1 MKSVSEI
8 ISVFSNSYERI
19 EERCVEDFYSLTLF
33 YSSKTLNDFL
43 PARLDMAVPTRDV
56 LSISIFDSNDEDSD
70 VALCHNTS
78 SGNWAEFVE
87 EFENIDKSE
96 MRLIK
101 IHISKNTSGDCHSI
115 YDYNLFCAYIGSCQP
130 FSLIGLLSSLS
141 NSTPHVFEWQDDQ
154 LPSFASSKF
163 HFCGK
168 GKKLTVSSSIK
179 NISERERCVNKAKFL
194 CSSTCI
200 VDNMLPEDL
209 TPIVRE
215 DDFLT
220 KLFYKLSTL
229 YTLSF
234 LLDYSHVEKDTLSYK
249 LNGFKSISGHL
260 AFSQNID
267 AEITTIVT
275 HIYEWGYQGGDID
288 DKILIIRNILSLNI
302 DSSVFRIHPNTFDA
316 ILSNYKIYQKEN
328 VRQYLDLRNNI
339 VRDIRKYQGSILNAI
354 DNFEDTFK
362 KISITLLSFF
372 FISLILSILS
382 FSLSSN
388 RHIPDAVIFCC
399 MAISVVSFVYYYKER
414 NWLWE
419 RIGHLEKGFKESRKY
434 FEDLLGKEE
443 LKSFFDDS
451 GDDEK
456 EDVKYRK
463 KKINE
468 FSKLWKWTNTIIS
481 VLLVVLLYL
490 NHHRPLQEIIQYLQE
505 ILIELRNSSSSMAEL
520 TCLLYTGIV

>member
-1 MKSVSEI
+1 MKSASEI
-8 ISVFSNSYERI
+8 ISVFSQSYERI

-33 YSSKTLNDFL
+33 YVSKTLTDFL
-43 PARLDMAVPTRDV
+43 PVQLDTAIPTRDA

-70 VALCHNTS
+70 VALCYNTS
-78 SGNWAEFVE
+78 SRNWTEFVK
-87 EFENIDKSE
+87 EFEHFDKSE
-96 MRLIK
+96 TRLIK
-101 IHISKNTSGDCHSI
+101 IHISKNTGGDYHSI
-115 YDYNLFCAYIGSCQP
+115 YDYNLFCTYIGNCQP
-130 FSLIGLLSSLS
+130 FSLIGLLSGFS
-141 NSTPHVFEWQDDQ
+141 NSTPHVFEWQDVQ

-168 GKKLTVSSSIK
+168 GKKLTVSGSIK
-179 NISERERCVNKAKFL
+179 KISERERCINKAKFL

-200 VDNMLPEDL
+200 VDNMLPDDL

-215 DDFLT
+215 DDVLT

-234 LLDYSHVEKDTLSYK
+234 LLDHSHVENDTLSYK

-267 AEITTIVT
+267 YETTAMVAR
-275 HIYEWGYQGGDID
+275 IYEWGYQGGDID
-288 DKILIIRNILSLNI
+288 DKILIIRNILSLNL

-388 RHIPDAVIFCC
+388 RHIPDAVILCC
-399 MAISVVSFVYYYKER
+399 MAISSVSFVYYYKER

-419 RIGHLEKGFKESRKY
+419 RIRHIENGFKESRKY

-443 LKSFFDDS
+443 LKSFFYDS

-463 KKINE
+463 KKIDE
-468 FSKLWKWTNTIIS
+468 FSKLWKWINIIIL
-481 VLLVVLLYL
+481 VLLVVLLVL
-490 NHHRPLQEIIQYLQE
+490 NHYQPLQEIVQYLQK
-505 ILIELRNSSSSMAEL
+505 ILIELRNLSLSMAK
-520 TCLLYTGIV
+520 

>member
-8 ISVFSNSYERI
+8 ISVFSNNHEKI
-19 EERCVEDFYSLTLF
+19 EKRCVEDFYSLTLF
-33 YSSKTLNDFL
+33 YLSKTLNNFL
-43 PARLDMAVPTRDV
+43 PTRLDTAVPTRDV
-56 LSISIFDSNDEDSD
+56 LSIGIFDSDDEDSD
-70 VALCHNTS
+70 VALCYNASTE
-78 SGNWAEFVE
+78 NWAEFVK

-101 IHISKNTSGDCHSI
+101 IHISKNTSGDYHSI
-115 YDYNLFCAYIGSCQP
+115 YDYNLFCTYISSCQP
-130 FSLIGLLSSLS
+130 FSLIALLSNLS
-141 NSTPHVFEWQDDQ
+141 NSAPHVFEWQDDQ

-168 GKKLTVSSSIK
+168 GKKLTVSGSLK
-179 NISERERCVNKAKFL
+179 KISERERCINKAKFL

-200 VDNMLPEDL
+200 MDNMLPDDL

-234 LLDYSHVEKDTLSYK
+234 LLDHSHVENDTLSYK

-267 AEITTIVT
+267 DETTTTVA

-288 DKILIIRNILSLNI
+288 DKILIIRNILSLNL
-302 DSSVFRIHPNTFDA
+302 DSSAFRIHPNTFDA

-362 KISITLLSFF
+362 KISITMLSFF

-388 RHIPDAVIFCC
+388 RHIPDAVILCC
-399 MAISVVSFVYYYKER
+399 MAISSVSFVYYYKER

-419 RIGHLEKGFKESRKY
+419 RIRHIEKGFKESRKY

-443 LKSFFDDS
+443 LKSFFNDS

-463 KKINE
+463 KKIDE
-468 FSKLWKWTNTIIS
+468 FSKLWKWTNIIIS
-481 VLLVVLLYL
+481 VLLIALLVL
-490 NHHRPLQEIIQYLQE
+490 NHYQPLQEIVQYLKD
-505 ILIELRNSSSSMAEL
+505 ILIELRNSSLSMAK
-520 TCLLYTGIV
+520 

>member
-1 MKSVSEI
+1 MVKINHLIDIFSEQSKKLSDKCMENFHTLSLIYCVNSLRDLIPSDEPTVDIPDRDAVSI
-8 ISVFSNSYERI
+8 YIYES
-19 EERCVEDFYSLTLF
+19 D
-33 YSSKTLNDFL
+33 
-43 PARLDMAVPTRDV
+43 
-56 LSISIFDSNDEDSD
+56 DEDDD
-70 VALCHNTS
+70 VVISYHSTQN
-78 SGNWAEFVE
+78 NWAEFYSDYANLNKNE
-87 EFENIDKSE
+87 K
-96 MRLIK
+96 RLIK
-101 IHISKNTSGDCHSI
+101 IGVSKKVGSDCHSI
-115 YDYNLFCAYIGSCQP
+115 YNYELFCAFLEESQP
-130 FSLIGLLSSLS
+130 FALIGQLSDFSKDGIY
-141 NSTPHVFEWQDDQ
+141 VFEWNDDSI
-154 LPSFASSKF
+154 PTFITSKF
-163 HFCGK
+163 HFRSK
-168 GKKLTVSSSIK
+168 GKIVSSETTIKTLDERSRSI
-179 NISERERCVNKAKFL
+179 SKASYL
-194 CSSTCI
+194 CSSTGFKGTL
-200 VDNMLPEDL
+200 LPEDL
-209 TPIVRE
+209 FPINTE
-215 DDFLT
+215 DSLL
-220 KLFYKLSTL
+220 KRLFGKLSML
-229 YTLSF
+229 YAFCF
-234 LLDYSHVEKDTLSYK
+234 LLDYTFIEKNELKYK
-249 LNGFKSISGHL
+249 LNGFKSIAGTFDLSKPIEE
-260 AFSQNID
+260 STQKIIYNI
-267 AEITTIVT
+267 
-275 HIYEWGYQGGDID
+275 YLWGYQGGDID

-302 DSSVFRIHPNTFDA
+302 DITTFNVHPNTFDA
-316 ILSNYKIYQKEN
+316 IISNYKIYQKEN

-468 FSKLWKWTNTIIS
+468 FSKLWKWTNIIIS

-490 NHHRPLQEIIQYLQE
+490 NHHHPLQEIIQYLQE
-505 ILIELRNSSSSMAEL
+505 ILIELRNSSSSMAE
-520 TCLLYTGIV
+520 

>member
-1 MKSVSEI
+1 MMKSASEI
-8 ISVFSNSYERI
+8 ISVLSNNYERI
-19 EERCVEDFYSLTLF
+19 EERCIEDFYSLTLF

-43 PARLDMAVPTRDV
+43 PAMFDTVVPARDV

-70 VALCHNTS
+70 VAISYNTS
-78 SGNWAEFVE
+78 SGKWAEFVKK
-87 EFENIDKSE
+87 FENIDKSE
-96 MRLIK
+96 IRFIK
-101 IHISKNTSGDCHSI
+101 IHISKNINGDCHSI
-115 YDYNLFCAYIGSCQP
+115 YDYNLFCAYVGNCQP

-141 NSTPHVFEWQDDQ
+141 TSTPHVFEWQDDHG
-154 LPSFASSKF
+154 PSFASSKF

-168 GKKLTVSSSIK
+168 GKKLTVSNSIK
-179 NISERERCVNKAKFL
+179 KTSDRERCINKAKFL
-194 CSSTCI
+194 CSSTSI
-200 VDNMLPEDL
+200 VDGILPDDL
-209 TPIVRE
+209 TPVVRE
-215 DDFLT
+215 DVFLT

-229 YTLSF
+229 YTLCF
-234 LLDYSHVEKDTLSYK
+234 LLDYTYVENDILNYK
-249 LNGFKSISGHL
+249 LNGFKSISGYL
-260 AFSQNID
+260 AFSQSID
-267 AEITTIVT
+267 NETTAMVL

-288 DKILIIRNILSLNI
+288 DKILIIRNILSLNL

-339 VRDIRKYQGSILNAI
+339 VRDIRKYQCSILNAI

-399 MAISVVSFVYYYKER
+399 MAISLVSFVYYYKER

-419 RIGHLEKGFKESRKY
+419 RIKHLEKGFRESRKY

-451 GDDEK
+451 GDDER

-463 KKINE
+463 MKIDE
-468 FSKLWKWTNTIIS
+468 FSKLWIWINIIIS
-481 VLLVVLLYL
+481 VLLVILLFL
-490 NHHRPLQEIIQYLQE
+490 NHYQPLQEIVQYLKE
-505 ILIELRNSSSSMAEL
+505 ILIELRNSSPSMSK
-520 TCLLYTGIV
+520 